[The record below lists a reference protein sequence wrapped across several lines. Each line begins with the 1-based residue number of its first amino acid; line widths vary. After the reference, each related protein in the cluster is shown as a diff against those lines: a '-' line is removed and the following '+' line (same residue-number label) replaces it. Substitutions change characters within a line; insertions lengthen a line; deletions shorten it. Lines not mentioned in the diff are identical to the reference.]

1 MPLLSFQQPHLR
13 FSLMLLGAGRGGS
26 SSSSSG
32 CTVFTTTFAI
42 TPHPVPLYTNLE
54 GGVVHSSQPCPRQYY
69 PPIDPCAQASK
80 CSKKFVWSTPLAGA
94 HLNEIKLLVTKY
106 ERKASGLKQMFY
118 FQQLATEL
126 IEHKQGVASHF
137 IVDRDNAEDRIKL
150 SSADSTAVCQELFN
164 IKALPSIQ

>member
-1 MPLLSFQQPHLR
+1 
-13 FSLMLLGAGRGGS
+13 
-26 SSSSSG
+26 
-32 CTVFTTTFAI
+32 
-42 TPHPVPLYTNLE
+42 
-54 GGVVHSSQPCPRQYY
+54 VHSSQPCPRQYY